1 MSYFVHKITVSNWT
15 TIDDNEITD
24 EEFELLKADGIT
36 NDLKSNNNEI
46 SFWEIDSLSENE
58 LNDISISILT
68 GRDEK
73 QDLSIVAIPKADLD
87 EHFRIKKSLGS
98 TCYLK
103 YADKHYDL
111 IDMNYK
117 KLGVLA
123 RIIIRTQQ
131 NKDMVFDFI
140 YAQQQRHIMELI
152 SNEDIVLD
160 SNKGKLK
167 KDYKEYMNKNH

>member
-73 QDLSIVAIPKADLD
+73 QDLSIVAIPKAD
-87 EHFRIKKSLGS
+87 
-98 TCYLK
+98 
-103 YADKHYDL
+103 
-111 IDMNYK
+111 
-117 KLGVLA
+117 
-123 RIIIRTQQ
+123 
-131 NKDMVFDFI
+131 
-140 YAQQQRHIMELI
+140 
-152 SNEDIVLD
+152 
-160 SNKGKLK
+160 
-167 KDYKEYMNKNH
+167 

>member
-1 MSYFVHKITVSNWT
+1 
-15 TIDDNEITD
+15 
-24 EEFELLKADGIT
+24 
-36 NDLKSNNNEI
+36 
-46 SFWEIDSLSENE
+46 
-58 LNDISISILT
+58 
-68 GRDEK
+68 
-73 QDLSIVAIPKADLD
+73 
-87 EHFRIKKSLGS
+87 
-98 TCYLK
+98 
-103 YADKHYDL
+103 
-111 IDMNYK
+111 MNYK

-123 RIIIRTQQ
+123 RIIIRTLQ